1 MPREIFDAEE
11 FIELSQD
18 AEECRIKRNADNTKL
33 KLRTGKYLYTLKLQP
48 DEAQSVIPRIGCP
61 TVEI

>member
-33 KLRTGKYLYTLKLQP
+33 KLRTGKYLYTLKLEP